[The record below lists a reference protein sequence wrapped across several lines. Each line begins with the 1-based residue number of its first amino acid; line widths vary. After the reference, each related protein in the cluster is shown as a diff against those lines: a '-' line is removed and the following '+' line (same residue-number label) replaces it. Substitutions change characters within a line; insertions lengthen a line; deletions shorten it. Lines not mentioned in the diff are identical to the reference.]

1 MNIVH
6 LMVGVQGSGKSTFS
20 KKLSEELNIIIASTD
35 EVRKQNVGIKEEL
48 VWPLVYKMCADELKK
63 GKDVIFDAT
72 SITPK
77 VRNRLIDNIK
87 FHFDSFE
94 VGCYYFKVDLNVC
107 KNRVALR
114 NKIEGEIFIP
124 LEVIDSYHERLIEP
138 TIDEGFSF
146 VNIVDEFGNI
156 IEQKNK

>member
-94 VGCYYFKVDLNVC
+94 VGCYYFKVDPKVC